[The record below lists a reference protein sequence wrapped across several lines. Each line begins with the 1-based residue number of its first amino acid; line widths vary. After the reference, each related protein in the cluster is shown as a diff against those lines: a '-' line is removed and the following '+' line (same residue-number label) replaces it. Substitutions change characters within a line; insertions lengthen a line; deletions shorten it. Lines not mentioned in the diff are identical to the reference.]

1 MHMEIRN
8 NVWYTIPDFTGY
20 EIKFING
27 FESFMV
33 RSFKNFVKH
42 PEGVLLQY
50 EHKTPNGVCRYYEM
64 TEYTG
69 YRRRL
74 KIEDIYKLLN
84 DKSHLVYIRGEND
97 TNIGSRLRTLPA
109 DRDNC
114 KKNKSEIQCHSA
126 GSLFKNLISQQ

>member
-1 MHMEIRN
+1 MEIRN

-20 EIKFING
+20 EVKFING
-27 FESFMV
+27 FESFIV
-33 RSFKNFVKH
+33 RSFKNFIKH

-50 EHKTPNGVCRYYEM
+50 EHKTPNGISKYFEM

-74 KIEDIYKLLN
+74 KIEDIYKLLME
-84 DKSHLVYIRGEND
+84 KSYMAYIRGENE

-109 DRDNC
+109 DRKNS
-114 KKNKSEIQCHSA
+114 KKDKTKMQTHSA
-126 GSLFKNLISQQ
+126 GSLFPNLISK